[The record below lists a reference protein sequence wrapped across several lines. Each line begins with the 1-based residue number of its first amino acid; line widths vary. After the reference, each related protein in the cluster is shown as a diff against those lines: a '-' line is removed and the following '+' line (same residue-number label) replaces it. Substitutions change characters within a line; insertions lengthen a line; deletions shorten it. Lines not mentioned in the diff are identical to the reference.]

1 MKTIF
6 HYNAASRNYG
16 DMAVTHGIRSSLSA
30 ISKESLNFISIDLK
44 AGNALTLD
52 DVKYMNMFGHALI
65 IGGGGLIMRGDGF
78 VTESGW
84 QFNIDIEFLKY
95 INIPIIIYAI
105 GLNRFPYDD
114 IGLPEKAFDH
124 LRMTMNKAK
133 LISVRNSGTIK
144 FLKDILVFKKIDI
157 IPDPA
162 MFVERFDLSLPFP
175 NDDYLIGINWAGD
188 RIKQRYQNMNKF
200 DDLQKIAKACKRFL
214 EFKDGGKVVWIPH
227 VATYDLTDIFF
238 FRDIL
243 KDAFFDISE
252 LYPHLYPEQYF
263 YVPQILGIYKRMN
276 MVIAMRGHGNIFS
289 FGQLTR
295 CIAYGDHKKVEFFS
309 KEVNAPC
316 LKTSCTEDDLYKKMT
331 ALDDD
336 KEFVN
341 KTKQRRSDLYQDLL
355 NFNVRILKL
364 IGAL

>member
-52 DVKYMNMFGHALI
+52 DITYMNSFGHALI
-65 IGGGGLIMRGDGF
+65 VGGGGLIMKGDGF
-78 VTESGW
+78 NTESGW
-84 QFNIDIEFLKY
+84 QFNIDIELLKR
-95 INIPIIIYAI
+95 IQIPIIIYAI
-105 GLNRFPYDD
+105 GLNDFPYDS
-114 IGLPEKAFDH
+114 GFPEKVYDH
-124 LRMTMNKAK
+124 LRETIRIAK
-133 LISVRNSGTIK
+133 LVSVRNSGTRK
-144 FLKDILVFKKIDI
+144 FLKDIEVFKKIDV

-162 MFVERFDLSLPFP
+162 MFVERFDLSLPFH

-188 RIKQRYQNMNKF
+188 RLSTRYK
-200 DDLQKIAKACKRFL
+200 DDLKLDDISKIAKVCKRFL
-214 EFKDGGKVVWIPH
+214 EFKGGGKVVWIPH
-227 VATYDLTDIFF
+227 VSAYDMNESYI

-243 KDAFFDISE
+243 KDVFFDISE
-252 LYPHLYPEQYF
+252 LYPYLYPEQYF

-289 FGQLTR
+289 FGQDTR

-309 KEVNAPC
+309 REVNTPC
-316 LKTSCTEDDLYKKMT
+316 LKTSCTEYELYNSMV
-331 ALDDD
+331 ALENNKGYVNILKLRR
-336 KEFVN
+336 KE
-341 KTKQRRSDLYQDLL
+341 LYQDLL

>member
-6 HYNAASRNYG
+6 HYNASSRNYG
-16 DMAVTHGIRSSLSA
+16 DMTVQHGIAFSLSA

-44 AGNALTLD
+44 AGNPLTID
-52 DVKYMNMFGHALI
+52 DIYYMNSFGHALI
-65 IGGGGLIMRGDGF
+65 VGGGGLIMKGDGF
-78 VTESGW
+78 DTESGW
-84 QFNIDIEFLKY
+84 QFNIDIELLKH
-95 INIPIIIYAI
+95 IRIPIIIYAI
-105 GLNRFPYDD
+105 GLNEFPYDT
-114 IGLPEKAFDH
+114 GFPEKIYDH
-124 LRMTMNKAK
+124 LRETMRIAK
-133 LISVRNSGTIK
+133 LVSVRNSGTRK
-144 FLKDILVFKKIDI
+144 FLKDIEVFKKIDV

-188 RIKQRYQNMNKF
+188 RIKQRYKNTNKF
-200 DDLQKIAKACKRFL
+200 DDIQKIAKACQRFL
-214 EFKDGGKVVWIPH
+214 EFKGGGKVVWIPH
-227 VATYDLTDIFF
+227 VAVYDIHDAHV

-243 KDAFFDISE
+243 KEAFFDISE

-289 FGQLTR
+289 FGQGTR

-309 KEVNAPC
+309 REVSTPC
-316 LKTSCTEDDLYKKMT
+316 LKTSCTEYELYNCMVS
-331 ALDDD
+331 L
-336 KEFVN
+336 ESNQEYVN
-341 KTKQRRSDLYQDLL
+341 IVKLRRKDLYQDLL